1 MTRHRVFGT
10 AAAWLALSI
19 PLTIA
24 GTRPAVV
31 VIAGIVAAV
40 AALIFVMVDLSQAA
54 TSHHW
59 HRRGRGP
66 RFEPGSDRW
75 GLKVRQQLNRA
86 ERFGSTEL
94 SDVLVRLVDDRLL
107 AHHGIDRARDEAA
120 ADLALTPALRRLVD
134 QSPYRVTG
142 VRDLDRIVTDIEA
155 L

>member
-1 MTRHRVFGT
+1 MTRRRALGT
-10 AAAWLALSI
+10 AAAWLVLSI
-19 PLTIA
+19 LLTIGGA
-24 GTRPAVV
+24 RPAVA

-40 AALIFVMVDLSQAA
+40 AALFFVMVDLSHEV

-59 HRRGRGP
+59 HRRSRGP

-107 AHHGIDRARDEAA
+107 EHRSIDRASDEAA
-120 ADLALTPALRRLVD
+120 ANLALTPTLRRLVGE
-134 QSPYRVTG
+134 PRYRITG
-142 VRDLDRIVTDIEA
+142 LRDLDRIVADIEA

>member
-1 MTRHRVFGT
+1 MTRRRALGT
-10 AAAWLALSI
+10 AAVWLVLSI
-19 PLTIA
+19 LLAIG

-40 AALIFVMVDLSQAA
+40 AALMFVMVDLSHAV
-54 TSHHW
+54 TSHDW
-59 HRRGRGP
+59 HRRARGP

-94 SDVLVRLVDDRLL
+94 SDVLVRVVDDRLL
-107 AHHGIDRARDEAA
+107 AHHSIDRAHDEAA
-120 ADLALTPALRRLVD
+120 AHRALTPGLRRLVD
-134 QSPYRVTG
+134 ETPYRITG
-142 VRDLDRIVTDIEA
+142 LRDLDRLVTDIEA

>member
-1 MTRHRVFGT
+1 MTRRRVLGPV
-10 AAAWLALSI
+10 AAWLALSI
-19 PLTIA
+19 PLAIA

-31 VIAGIVAAV
+31 VIAGIVGAA
-40 AALIFVMVDLSQAA
+40 AALFFVMVDLSHAVS
-54 TSHHW
+54 SHHW

-75 GLKVRQQLNRA
+75 GVKVRQQLSRA

-107 AHHGIDRARDEAA
+107 AHHGVDRARDEAA
-120 ADLALTPALRRLVD
+120 AHLALTPTLRRLVGEP
-134 QSPYRVTG
+134 PYRVIG
-142 VRDLDRIVTDIEA
+142 LGDLDRIVTDIEA